1 MSSENKPSSIAI
13 VLITYFIVFTGIL
26 SFLVLLLLL
35 SVVGVTGLGGDI
47 ASGIFSTIL
56 LPLAFDMILIA
67 PGISISLLSLLIM
80 APLGLIIV
88 VMLRI
93 GYTEFISKHLPS
105 IYRKFESLKKKLEHT
120 AEAGRKYGL
129 ATLAAVS
136 LGATIGPSTFI
147 LAPYTVLKY
156 GFAGVVGFILASVI
170 SWLLAWRYSIM
181 YYYAKYKI
189 KGEVVG
195 GPAFVKFAYGDRDPR
210 YLMSRFMMWIGNS
223 ALAAFNMLIVIELVA
238 EYLFKPL
245 MGFEMPLL
253 YRALLLL
260 LLSLLILALHRV
272 WERAVSLQLVIT
284 TTFVFL
290 FFLHMFTIY
299 EGFTPTLSAP
309 TFKFNFSPL
318 DFLFSVLSAAAYVYI
333 VAFGFQEVIGL
344 GENVKGADADERY
357 HRLKNSMLIGTIAAN
372 IFTLLY
378 IVEFYAL
385 MSSGVEIP
393 ATAIPVLDMLKSF
406 PTFYWLT
413 LTAIMLGIA
422 TTLVPAFVAGLKHL
436 EQLSMDFIGVKTSG
450 VLPYV
455 VIILAW
461 YLFSAGEEF
470 LIHLTDFAVLV
481 SLAFIALSEHALRR
495 KAGEKAKGK
504 WMGRLIAAVTLSMV
518 LMLASTSRNI
528 AEQSIMFMWLS
539 TVIIMVLSY
548 DLTLVEFFT
557 VFVTATSIML
567 AGPLINL
574 LTDLAN
580 LGILKSSDI
589 PVYEASLI
597 GLWSLYISLIAISIH
612 LVLKYR
618 DMIGDALFSFM
629 LWLLGAVHT
638 LHELIFGK
646 QEE

>member
-1 MSSENKPSSIAI
+1 
-13 VLITYFIVFTGIL
+13 
-26 SFLVLLLLL
+26 
-35 SVVGVTGLGGDI
+35 
-47 ASGIFSTIL
+47 
-56 LPLAFDMILIA
+56 
-67 PGISISLLSLLIM
+67 
-80 APLGLIIV
+80 
-88 VMLRI
+88 
-93 GYTEFISKHLPS
+93 
-105 IYRKFESLKKKLEHT
+105 
-120 AEAGRKYGL
+120 
-129 ATLAAVS
+129 
-136 LGATIGPSTFI
+136 
-147 LAPYTVLKY
+147 
-156 GFAGVVGFILASVI
+156 
-170 SWLLAWRYSIM
+170 
-181 YYYAKYKI
+181 
-189 KGEVVG
+189 
-195 GPAFVKFAYGDRDPR
+195 
-210 YLMSRFMMWIGNS
+210 
-223 ALAAFNMLIVIELVA
+223 
-238 EYLFKPL
+238 
-245 MGFEMPLL
+245 MG
-253 YRALLLL
+253 
-260 LLSLLILALHRV
+260 
-272 WERAVSLQLVIT
+272 
-284 TTFVFL
+284 
-290 FFLHMFTIY
+290 
-299 EGFTPTLSAP
+299 
-309 TFKFNFSPL
+309 
-318 DFLFSVLSAAAYVYI
+318 
-333 VAFGFQEVIGL
+333 
-344 GENVKGADADERY
+344 
-357 HRLKNSMLIGTIAAN
+357 
-372 IFTLLY
+372 
-378 IVEFYAL
+378 
-385 MSSGVEIP
+385 SGVEIP

-528 AEQSIMFMWLS
+528 AEQSVMFMWLS

-646 QEE
+646 QEK